1 MTINCWP
8 RNRANGRYPESAHTT
23 MAATMIHTTVRITRN
38 TRADGAASERLSP
51 VVRSRAI
58 KIADNS
64 KLDGKATAMVSP
76 NGA

>member
-1 MTINCWP
+1 M
-8 RNRANGRYPESAHTT
+8 SAHTT
-23 MAATMIHTTVRITRN
+23 MAATIAQTIARIARN
-38 TRADGAASERLSP
+38 RRADGAASAPFSP

>member
-1 MTINCWP
+1 
-8 RNRANGRYPESAHTT
+8 

-58 KIADNS
+58 TIADNS
-64 KLDGKATAMVSP
+64 KLDGKATAMVSA